1 MNDIIFYFGTVII
14 IGIFIWFLFIK
25 FKNEDEINLKEH
37 FWIIILY
44 ILLIVAAIITWRIIY
59 LIIIS
64 NSQKIINYNNLIQ
77 RVNNG

>member
-1 MNDIIFYFGTVII
+1 MNDVIFYFGSII
-14 IGIFIWFLFIK
+14 IIFAFVWLVFIR
-25 FKNEDEINLKEH
+25 FKEDDEINLKEH
-37 FWIIILY
+37 LWLIVLY
-44 ILLIVAAIITWRIIY
+44 IILLITAIIAWRVIY

>member
-1 MNDIIFYFGTVII
+1 MNDVIFYFGSII
-14 IGIFIWFLFIK
+14 IIFAFVWLVFIR
-25 FKNEDEINLKEH
+25 FREDDEINLKEH
-37 FWIIILY
+37 LWLIVLY
-44 ILLIVAAIITWRIIY
+44 IILLITAIIAWRVIY

>member
-1 MNDIIFYFGTVII
+1 VNDIIFYFGSIII

-44 ILLIVAAIITWRIIY
+44 ILLIVTAIITWRVIY

>member
-1 MNDIIFYFGTVII
+1 VNDIIFYFGIIII

>member
-1 MNDIIFYFGTVII
+1 VNDVIFYFGSII
-14 IGIFIWFLFIK
+14 IIFAFVWLVFIR
-25 FKNEDEINLKEH
+25 FKEDDEINLKEH
-37 FWIIILY
+37 LWLIVLY
-44 ILLIVAAIITWRIIY
+44 IILLITAIIAWRVIY

>member
-1 MNDIIFYFGTVII
+1 MNDIIFYFGSIII

-44 ILLIVAAIITWRIIY
+44 ILLIVTAIITWRVIY